1 MDKVCI
7 EAIRSCIM
15 SDQTDKVF
23 GYLDMI
29 EFSQSLKICIKMVE
43 QMKRPDL
50 AQKLNKF
57 INDKQTKDVFLQQMP
72 SDQKPLSQMPTNT
85 LTKRVMPPAAPLGF
99 SDQFKSDRSSTIG
112 GISSNLINKP

>member
-1 MDKVCI
+1 
-7 EAIRSCIM
+7 
-15 SDQTDKVF
+15 
-23 GYLDMI
+23 
-29 EFSQSLKICIKMVE
+29 
-43 QMKRPDL
+43 MKRPDL

-85 LTKRVMPPAAPLGF
+85 LTKRVMPAAAPLGF